1 MYGVI
6 NRIVP
11 IVLFTMTE
19 PMIRTK
25 KEDFWLH
32 PRSTNLL
39 LFFLLTKSYP
49 HIHTAYYYEI
59 PFFLL
64 HNIVSSSSR
73 GCGYVDNPPKRP
85 LFLITKFIEISLPG
99 CAILCG

>member
-1 MYGVI
+1 MSYPHFLAKRRETLLPFTTYNEQYPRKSRYSPRMYGVI

-19 PMIRTK
+19 PLIRTK

-64 HNIVSSSSR
+64 HNIVS
-73 GCGYVDNPPKRP
+73 
-85 LFLITKFIEISLPG
+85 
-99 CAILCG
+99 